1 MNSIPLSKKI
11 GLVTEPIVALKR
23 TIKVKPQERVSIDLI
38 VSVNESEEIAKKNL
52 DKYKSY
58 ENIKSGFELSKARVE
73 AESRYLRIKGNDIKI
88 YQQMLSY
95 IIFDN
100 SVKSQ
105 TVQKNKEQLYKQEEL
120 WKYGISGDLP
130 IILVKIRNVN
140 DQYVIKE
147 VFQFFMFY
155 IYRKRFQHCRN
166 CSVKSVF
173 IVNNVL

>member
-1 MNSIPLSKKI
+1 MVENSIPLSKKI

-88 YQQMLSY
+88 YQQML
-95 IIFDN
+95 
-100 SVKSQ
+100 
-105 TVQKNKEQLYKQEEL
+105 
-120 WKYGISGDLP
+120 
-130 IILVKIRNVN
+130 
-140 DQYVIKE
+140 
-147 VFQFFMFY
+147 
-155 IYRKRFQHCRN
+155 
-166 CSVKSVF
+166 F
-173 IVNNVL
+173 I